1 MATISEHICKLC
13 DFYEGARSMKV
24 LSLAAMILVSV
35 ACNNA
40 APTATAYKEQLGA
53 PAAVTGNGN
62 VTTGG
67 GDIEKGKT
75 AFTASC
81 ASCHAPGAMSPLDG
95 SEDIKAGFGANAAHT
110 AFKPVFD
117 NDSENISAYLKSVNG
132 GAPAAG
138 EGDAAKGNALLT
150 ATCEAVCHGKSAG
163 ALDSFSNFEG
173 QETATYHPPDVQTA
187 IKNSKADLIAA
198 LKTRT

>member
-1 MATISEHICKLC
+1 
-13 DFYEGARSMKV
+13 MKV
-24 LSLAAMILVSV
+24 FSMAALILVSV

-62 VTTGG
+62 ATGG

-81 ASCHAPGAMSPLDG
+81 AGCHGPGAMAPLDG

-110 AFKPVFD
+110 SFKSVFD
-117 NDSENISAYLKSVNG
+117 NDSENIAAYLKSVNG
-132 GAPAAG
+132 GTPAAAGGGDAAAG
-138 EGDAAKGNALLT
+138 ETLLK
-150 ATCEAVCHGKSAG
+150 AQCEGCHNPDGTG
-163 ALDSFSNFEG
+163 MGPALDQFATLAG
-173 QETATYHPPDVQTA
+173 QESKQIHAGVAASFTDA
-187 IKNSKADLIAA
+187 KKKADIQAA
-198 LKTRT
+198 LSARK

>member
-1 MATISEHICKLC
+1 
-13 DFYEGARSMKV
+13 MKV
-24 LSLAAMILVSV
+24 LSLAALILVSV

-53 PAAVTGNGN
+53 PAAVTGNNNSTPAGDAAKGQTALATCTGCHAEGGAAHVLVASDADSIGKGN
-62 VTTGG
+62 AGKNPIHNSIPQAAKDAFTNNALDMAAFLKGGSTGG
-67 GDIEKGKT
+67 
-75 AFTASC
+75 TAS
-81 ASCHAPGAMSPLDG
+81 
-95 SEDIKAGFGANAAHT
+95 
-110 AFKPVFD
+110 
-117 NDSENISAYLKSVNG
+117 
-132 GAPAAG
+132 G

>member
-1 MATISEHICKLC
+1 
-13 DFYEGARSMKV
+13 MKV
-24 LSLAAMILVSV
+24 LSLAALILVSV

-62 VTTGG
+62 ATTGG

-81 ASCHAPGAMSPLDG
+81 AGCHGPGAMAPLDG

-110 AFKPVFD
+110 SFKSVFD
-117 NDSENISAYLKSVNG
+117 NDSANISAYLKSVNG
-132 GAPAAG
+132 GTPAAG
-138 EGDAAKGNALLT
+138 GGDAAKGAAFLAAN
-150 ATCEAVCHGKSAG
+150 CEAACHGKTAG
-163 ALDSFSNFEG
+163 ALDSFSNL
-173 QETATYHPPDVQTA
+173 ETAVSASAGYHSPD
-187 IKNSKADLIAA
+187 IKTMITSNKGDIEAA
-198 LKTRT
+198 LKTR

>member
-24 LSLAAMILVSV
+24 LSLAALILVSV

-75 AFTASC
+75 AFTANC
-81 ASCHAPGAMSPLDG
+81 AMAPLNG
-95 SEDIKAGFGANAAHT
+95 SEDIKAGFGANAAHN

-132 GAPAAG
+132 GASAAG

-163 ALDSFSNFEG
+163 ALDSFSNFES
-173 QETATYHPPDVQTA
+173 QETATYHPADAQTA